1 MGALQK
7 TCQGLTVD
15 WFQQRNACSTSSSH
29 GRMCS
34 RTLKVGSGGG
44 LLLVLPPICG
54 TGRGFRC
61 SQTALR
67 VSVTWGVTLVSQC
80 LRFRKGDEQWGER
93 YLWLDSVS
101 LVLYMCMLWN
111 NCLPL
116 YSRLFIT
123 SVVCVLWNLLSL
135 CSQSNKWVTVAES
148 DILKKKKKICIY
160 NRRKVSSPIHGEK
173 VCRTLSLCVKCIS
186 LICFGWYR
194 ELNFICL
201 ITAVGNCFM
210 VEGGCAICSDQGLT
224 E

>member
-93 YLWLDSVS
+93 YLWLDSVA

-148 DILKKKKKICIY
+148 DILKKKKIY
-160 NRRKVSSPIHGEK
+160 IYIIGGKCPRQYMVKKFVVHCRCASSAFPSFVLVGIG
-173 VCRTLSLCVKCIS
+173 S
-186 LICFGWYR
+186 LISF
-194 ELNFICL
+194 
-201 ITAVGNCFM
+201 V
-210 VEGGCAICSDQGLT
+210 S
-224 E
+224 